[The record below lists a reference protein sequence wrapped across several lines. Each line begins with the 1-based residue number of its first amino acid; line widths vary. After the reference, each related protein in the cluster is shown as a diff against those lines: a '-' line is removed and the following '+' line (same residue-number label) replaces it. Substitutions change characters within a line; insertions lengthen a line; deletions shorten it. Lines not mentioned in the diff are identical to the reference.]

1 MTFEAVVCEP
11 DSYRFLLVDKTIKAF
26 SKLEGFFFFLI
37 LIFFKNLDSNSP
49 HTPLKV
55 ALSLDSSNKVIR
67 L

>member
-11 DSYRFLLVDKTIKAF
+11 DSYIFLLVDKTIKAF
-26 SKLEGFFFFLI
+26 SKLEGNFFFL
-37 LIFFKNLDSNSP
+37 NLDSKSP

>member
-1 MTFEAVVCEP
+1 MTFEAVFCKP

-26 SKLEGFFFFLI
+26 SKLEGFFIYF
-37 LIFFKNLDSNSP
+37 NLDSNSP

-55 ALSLDSSNKVIR
+55 ALSLDSSNNVIS